1 MSLSNLALDHL
12 VLSETPAQAERR
24 KHFGKGELDELVK
37 SIVSKGVLQPI
48 IVRPCGANGTHEI
61 VAGERRYLA
70 TKLAGL
76 AEIPAISKAYSDE
89 EVVQI
94 QLIENQQRKS
104 MHELE
109 EAEAYHELL
118 HRFRLTMD
126 ELVAQSGK
134 SIAYIYA
141 RLKLRDL
148 CKDVKAAVWSGK
160 ITASNALLLAR
171 LNNEGDQ
178 KKMLKVAIG
187 DKGYGP
193 LSFRELKHRIDRE
206 CMLELKNA
214 PFETK
219 SASLV
224 PTAGPCTTCPKRTG
238 NQPALFDDEVA
249 DDLCTDSACFNRKR
263 QAHIDLR
270 IEQAREDGIE
280 VITGAKAKEIFRDK
294 YSDGPAHGSGFV
306 SLDSTDYN
314 DAKMRKVRQII
325 GSEVKPAL
333 AVNRKGDLVEIVPTS
348 ALAGARRKK
357 GIKTHA
363 QEQAA
368 ASKKT
373 AKKAERQKSLNARI
387 FDALKVKWPDKLG
400 RPELEHIAQ
409 DLSDNSFEILHP
421 PRTIAKLS
429 DRELTQFIYTAI
441 YTDQATNPN
450 KSTSLF
456 AMAKR
461 QRVNVDAIKRA
472 METEKK
478 APAKATTAAAKSI
491 HKLHPKPAKKKK
503 AAP

>member
-1 MSLSNLALDHL
+1 MSLSSLDLNHL
-12 VLSETPAQAERR
+12 TLSETPAQVERR
-24 KHFGKGELDELVK
+24 KHFGKAELEDLAK

-48 IVRPCGANGTHEI
+48 IVRPVGGNGAHEI

-76 AEIPAISKAYSDE
+76 PEIPAISKAYTDE

-94 QLIENQQRKS
+94 QLIENQQRKA

-134 SIAYIYA
+134 SLSYIYA

-148 CKDVKAAVWSGK
+148 CKEVKAAVWSGK
-160 ITASNALLLAR
+160 LSASSALLLAR

-178 KKMLKVAIG
+178 KKMLKVALG
-187 DKGYGP
+187 DKEWGP
-193 LSFRELKHRIDRE
+193 ISFRDLKHRIERE
-206 CMLELKNA
+206 CMLELKSA
-214 PFETK
+214 PFDPK
-219 SASLV
+219 SAGLV

-270 IEQAREDGIE
+270 LEQAREGGIQ
-280 VITGAKAKEIFRDK
+280 VITGAAAKKIFRDK
-294 YSDGPAHGSGFV
+294 FSDGPAHGSGFV

-314 DAKMRKVRQII
+314 DTKMRKVRQII
-325 GSEVKPAL
+325 GNDVKPAL
-333 AVNRKGDLVEIVPTS
+333 AVNLKGDLVEIVPTS
-348 ALAGARRKK
+348 ALNTVKRKK
-357 GIKTHA
+357 GIKSIQ
-363 QEQAA
+363 QEHAA
-368 ASKKT
+368 ASKDI
-373 AKKAERQKSLNARI
+373 AKKAQQQKTLNARI

-400 RPELEHIAQ
+400 RPELEHIAEGMA
-409 DLSDNSFEILHP
+409 DLSIEILRP
-421 PRTIAKLS
+421 PKLIAKLT
-429 DRELTQFIYTAI
+429 DRELVQFIYAVI
-441 YTDQATNPN
+441 YADQAANPN
-450 KSTSLF
+450 KSTMLL

-461 QRVNVDAIKRA
+461 QRVNVDALKRA
-472 METEKK
+472 MESETK
-478 APAKATTAAAKSI
+478 AAKPPG
-491 HKLHPKPAKKKK
+491 KKPAKKK
-503 AAP
+503 